1 MEFDQSRIDALVA
14 RPSESLNVEIKRW
27 IRPDEPNGISKIV
40 RSALAVRNRNGGY
53 LIIGFDDKT
62 LQPDVCNEP
71 PNIRALFHHDK
82 IQALISRYASDLFE
96 VGVVYGHR
104 DGHEYPV
111 IVVPEGVRSPVAAKA
126 ALMDRDKTLLRAGD
140 VYFRTLAANGTPSTA
155 RARPQDWPAIIE
167 ICFDNRE
174 ADVGRFLRRQLAG
187 QDVTALTSVLN
198 DLALGSRK
206 APTLND
212 RATAL
217 LDDGLKRFRQA
228 IAERKLRSAERTIL
242 ETGSWEVALVFDP
255 PLPDR
260 LPDLAFLRTIASS
273 NPQYTGWPIW
283 IDSQGFVDR
292 SAAPIVKDKGWEALI
307 ISLDGWSK
315 HVDFLRFDP
324 EGEFYQWRNLED
336 DVNEQVRPRT
346 ALDPIV
352 VILRVAESIAVGL
365 AFANAFGLDS
375 ENTRLGFAFRWTKLK
390 GRELR
395 PWAKPMTP
403 ISATDL
409 AHDDVATTFVE
420 LSLDTPA
427 SAIAPYVE
435 KATQA
440 LFVLFGGYQLPIAAI
455 EHWVRGL
462 IERKL

>member
-40 RSALAVRNRNGGY
+40 RSAFALRNRNGGY

-126 ALMDRDKTLLRAGD
+126 ALMDRDKRLLRVGD
-140 VYFRTLAANGTPSTA
+140 VYFRTLAANGTPSMA

-187 QDVTALTSVLN
+187 QDATALTSLLN

-212 RATAL
+212 RAIAL
-217 LDDGLKRFRQA
+217 LEL
-228 IAERKLRSAERTIL
+228 
-242 ETGSWEVALVFDP
+242 
-255 PLPDR
+255 
-260 LPDLAFLRTIASS
+260 
-273 NPQYTGWPIW
+273 N
-283 IDSQGFVDR
+283 
-292 SAAPIVKDKGWEALI
+292 AAP
-307 ISLDGWSK
+307 
-315 HVDFLRFDP
+315 
-324 EGEFYQWRNLED
+324 
-336 DVNEQVRPRT
+336 
-346 ALDPIV
+346 
-352 VILRVAESIAVGL
+352 
-365 AFANAFGLDS
+365 
-375 ENTRLGFAFRWTKLK
+375 
-390 GRELR
+390 
-395 PWAKPMTP
+395 
-403 ISATDL
+403 
-409 AHDDVATTFVE
+409 
-420 LSLDTPA
+420 
-427 SAIAPYVE
+427 
-435 KATQA
+435 
-440 LFVLFGGYQLPIAAI
+440 
-455 EHWVRGL
+455 
-462 IERKL
+462 